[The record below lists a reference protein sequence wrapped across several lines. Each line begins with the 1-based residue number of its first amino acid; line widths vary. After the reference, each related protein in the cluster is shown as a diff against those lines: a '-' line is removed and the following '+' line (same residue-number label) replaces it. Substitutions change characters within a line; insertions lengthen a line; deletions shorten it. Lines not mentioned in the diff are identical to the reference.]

1 MEADAAFLRTSKS
14 GVCGRPQHG
23 LGVRTLC
30 SPDQLLPATYPNR
43 YAGGVDVGEKIRS
56 ARRRRGLT
64 QAELAQRAGT
74 SQATVAAYERGRK
87 SPAVATLGRL
97 ARALD
102 ADLHIDILSW
112 SSHEHDERPAG
123 ELRREEL
130 RSLWLH
136 RVIAVAIQSD
146 PHSALTLAEHNL
158 GTMRGADRRRMAE
171 HWLEEWEA
179 LLHGPLD
186 NLLATLCSTSRHAS
200 QLRQCAPFSGLLT
213 ARERWAAYR
222 AFGERQHSGPGDATR
237 TA

>member
-1 MEADAAFLRTSKS
+1 MGQE
-14 GVCGRPQHG
+14 
-23 LGVRTLC
+23 
-30 SPDQLLPATYPNR
+30 
-43 YAGGVDVGEKIRS
+43 IRS

-87 SPAVATLGRL
+87 SPAIATLGRL

-102 ADLHIDILSW
+102 ADLRVDIVAW
-112 SSHEHDERPAG
+112 SGHEHDERPAA

-146 PHSALTLAEHNL
+146 PRGALTLAERNL
-158 GTMRGADRRRMAE
+158 GTMRGVDRRRMAA
-171 HWLEEWEA
+171 HWLEEWET
-179 LLHGPLD
+179 LVQGPLD
-186 NLLATLCSTSRHAS
+186 DLLAMLCSTSRHAS
-200 QLRQCAPFSGLLT
+200 QLRQSAPFSGLLT

-222 AFGERQHSGPGDATR
+222 AFGERQHSEPGDAAR